1 MGFMAFGGK
10 FIGFESRSHT
20 FCEARCMTTQGTFGF
35 ISASSFA
42 GFVPSSVGCLRRSSK
57 DRSRVLPKFSTAT
70 LDMLLLQLGWWL
82 QLLREN
88 ISWTSSSS
96 QSYGCKMVVNQEYV
110 KPPTWKCPFLEGFQP
125 LHVVLSIVT
134 WEGLEGMVPWPTAR
148 RFFCHWPELSMYN
161 CVYIYIIMGFSNI
174 FHF

>member
-1 MGFMAFGGK
+1 MDLATRSYSCATAATAEAMQSAPKSASKFISTLVKFFTSFMGFGGK
-10 FIGFESRSHT
+10 FIGFESSRSHT

-70 LDMLLLQLGWWL
+70 LDMFLLQLGWWL

-88 ISWTSSSS
+88 ISWTSSS

-110 KPPTWKCPFLEGFQP
+110 KSPT
-125 LHVVLSIVT
+125 
-134 WEGLEGMVPWPTAR
+134 
-148 RFFCHWPELSMYN
+148 
-161 CVYIYIIMGFSNI
+161 
-174 FHF
+174 

>member
-1 MGFMAFGGK
+1 MAIFNSYVSLPEGKFISTLVKFFTSFMGFMAFGGK

-96 QSYGCKMVVNQEYV
+96 SQSYGCKNGCKSRICETTNLKMSL
-110 KPPTWKCPFLEGFQP
+110 P
-125 LHVVLSIVT
+125 
-134 WEGLEGMVPWPTAR
+134 
-148 RFFCHWPELSMYN
+148 
-161 CVYIYIIMGFSNI
+161 
-174 FHF
+174 